1 MQKWMNV
8 YLMLLRNK
16 IMKIV
21 IVSTVDTW
29 MNKISK
35 YLKILTKLKDI
46 ISSIR
51 KNTQEESDKMIIS
64 LNSLSPII
72 KSNRRT

>member
-1 MQKWMNV
+1 MNV
-8 YLMLLRNK
+8 YSMRLRNK

-21 IVSTVDTW
+21 IVITVDTW

-46 ISSIR
+46 ISGIR

>member
-1 MQKWMNV
+1 MNV
-8 YLMLLRNK
+8 YSMRLRNK

-21 IVSTVDTW
+21 TVSTVDTW

-35 YLKILTKLKDI
+35 YSGILTKLKDI
-46 ISSIR
+46 ISGIR
-51 KNTQEESDKMIIS
+51 KNTQEELDKMIIS